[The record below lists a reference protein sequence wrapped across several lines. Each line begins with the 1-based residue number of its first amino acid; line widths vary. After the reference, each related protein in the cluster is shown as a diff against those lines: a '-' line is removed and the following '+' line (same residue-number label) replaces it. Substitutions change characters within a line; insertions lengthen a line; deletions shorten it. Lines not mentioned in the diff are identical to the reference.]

1 MGYVLSL
8 LRLGDVIDEDEAI
21 KYVLLIFGCA
31 FAFYFLPML
40 ILSLYPV
47 IEAVLVVAAIVV
59 VLNFILPRSFFLV
72 AFSAAF
78 GGLSSGIGLA
88 ITWIFIL
95 ARHLV
100 TFIVWCYPVMLV
112 LFIILAL
119 CVSGVQKSPLIPKL
133 FSDFFE
139 FTGAGLAFGLIYGYG
154 KKFLTK

>member
-1 MGYVLSL
+1 ML
-8 LRLGDVIDEDEAI
+8 LRLAGVIDEDEAV
-21 KYVLLIFGCA
+21 KFVLFIFGGA
-31 FAFYFLPML
+31 FAIYLLPML
-40 ILSLYPV
+40 IMSLYPV
-47 IEAVLVVAAIVV
+47 IEAVLIATVVVV
-59 VLNFILPRSFFLV
+59 VLNFILPRSFFSV

-119 CVSGVQKSPLIPKL
+119 CVSGVQKSPLITKL

-139 FTGAGLAFGLIYGYG
+139 FTGAGLAFGLIYAYG
-154 KKFLTK
+154 KKFLTKQG